1 MAANAQ
7 DEKFCHGGE
16 VWAGTD
22 PQLGETLG
30 ERLAKAAMVV
40 TINDDLIT

>member
-1 MAANAQ
+1 VESCESHSHHQ
-7 DEKFCHGGE
+7 DGE

-40 TINDDLIT
+40 TINDDLIM